1 MKFYTNIYTHGNQ
14 IFERYIEDGERKQ
27 RKVDYEP
34 TLYVN
39 STKQTPFKTINGKQV
54 EPRRFDSIRDARN
67 FIQDHGKV
75 SNSPVYGM
83 QQFAY
88 AYINEAYPDR
98 TFDMDAFNIFNFD
111 IETVSDD
118 GFPNI
123 REANKEVL
131 SIAIR
136 QGDKS
141 IVMATPH
148 TNGDKYTP
156 EEGVDFIECRN
167 EVDLLYKFIDVWVA
181 LDPDIITGW
190 NIEMFDIPYIC
201 NRIERKLS
209 KDALKRLSPWGI
221 VNERLIPTAQTR
233 AAEEN
238 GGKAEPNAKD
248 IIGITILDYLG
259 LYRKF
264 TYSQQESYSLDN
276 IGFVELNEKKL
287 DYSEY
292 ESLNELYKQNYQKF
306 LDYNIKDVLLVERID
321 DKMKLIEQATTIAM
335 DAGVNIID
343 AMTSVRMWDV
353 IIHNFLMQKNIV
365 VPPKVVAEKD
375 GKVEGAY
382 VKDPQNGMHDWVV
395 SFDLNSLYPH
405 LIMQY
410 NISPETFVRDVGF
423 KPSIDDII
431 EGLYN
436 DPDMKDFMN
445 KHNVTA
451 CGSGAMYTKDVQG
464 FLPKLM
470 ENMYNDRVVWK
481 KRMIEAKKKFEKN
494 PSNDLTKEIARC
506 NNMQMAKKIQ
516 LNSAYGAL
524 GNQYF
529 RFFDTKYAESI
540 TLSGQLSIKWME
552 KHINIYLNKLFKTED
567 EDYVLAVDTDSLYI
581 TLDRLVNA
589 VMPDEQDTSKVIDFL
604 DRVCEEKLEP
614 FIDKSYADLG
624 KYVNAYEQKMVMK
637 REAIAD
643 KGIWTGKKHY
653 ILNVYDNEGVR
664 YNEPQLKMMGIEA
677 VRSSTPSSCRQ
688 NIKAALKVI
697 MQDGELALR
706 EFVDN
711 FEKEFHS
718 LPFEEVAFPRG
729 CRNLQKYTDAA
740 QLYKKGTPIA
750 VRGALVYNDLLKQKG
765 LDKKI
770 TMIAEGEKVKFSYM
784 KLPNPTRQN
793 VLAVPASLDRRL
805 GLHEYVDYDK
815 QFDKG
820 FKEPIRSICD
830 AIGWQLD
837 KQYTLDQFFG

>member
-14 IFERYIEDGERKQ
+14 ILERYIEDGERKQ

-39 STKQTPFKTINGKQV
+39 STKQSPYKTIHGKQV
-54 EPRRFDSIRDARN
+54 EPRRFDSIRGARN
-67 FIQDHGKV
+67 FIQEHGKI

-88 AYINEAYPDR
+88 AYINEEYPER
-98 TFDMDAFNIFNFD
+98 KFDVSQLNVFNFD

-167 EVDLLYKFIDVWVA
+167 EIDLLYKFIDVWVA

-209 KDALKRLSPWGI
+209 KEALKRLSPWGI
-221 VNERLIPTAQTR
+221 VNDRLIPTPQTR
-233 AAEEN
+233 AAEES
-238 GGKAEPNAKD
+238 GGKVEPNAKD

-306 LDYNIKDVLLVERID
+306 LDYNIKDVLLVERLD
-321 DKMKLIEQATTIAM
+321 DKMKLIEQTCTIAY
-335 DAGVNIID
+335 DAGVNLID
-343 AMTSVRMWDV
+343 ALTSVRMWDI
-353 IIHNFLMQKNIV
+353 IIHNFLMKKNIV
-365 VPPKVVAEKD
+365 VPPKVVGDKEN
-375 GKVEGAY
+375 KVEGAY
-382 VKDPQNGMHDWVV
+382 VKDPQVGMHNWVV

-410 NISPETFVRDVGF
+410 NISPETFLRDIGF
-423 KPSIDDII
+423 KPSADDII

-436 DPDMKDFMN
+436 DKDIKDFME
-445 KHNVTA
+445 KHNATV
-451 CGSGAMYTKDVQG
+451 CGSGAIYTKDYQG

-481 KRMIEAKKKFEKN
+481 KRMIKAKQEYEKN

-552 KHINIYLNKLFKTED
+552 KHINIYLNKLLKTED
-567 EDYVLAVDTDSLYI
+567 EDYVLAVDTDSLYV
-581 TLDRLVNA
+581 TLDNLVSA
-589 VMPDEQDTSKVIDFL
+589 VMPNEKDTTKVVDFL

-614 FIDKSYADLG
+614 FIDKSYANLG
-624 KYVNAYEQKMVMK
+624 RYVNAYEQKMVMK

-653 ILNVYDNEGVR
+653 ILNVHDNEGVR

-677 VRSSTPSSCRQ
+677 VRSSTPSSCRA

-697 MQDGELALR
+697 MQEGEMSLR
-706 EFVDN
+706 QFVDN
-711 FEKEFHS
+711 FEKEFKD
-718 LPFEEVAFPRG
+718 LPFEEIAFPRG
-729 CRNLQKYTDAA
+729 CRNINKYMDGSD
-740 QLYKKGTPIA
+740 LYKKGTPIA
-750 VRGALVYNDLLKQKG
+750 VRGAIVYNDLLKRKK

-784 KLPNPTRQN
+784 KLPNPIKQN
-793 VLAVPASLDRRL
+793 VLAVPATLDKRL

-820 FKEPIRSICD
+820 FKEPIRTICN
-830 AIGWQLD
+830 AIGWELD
-837 KQYTLDQFFG
+837 KRYTLDQFFG